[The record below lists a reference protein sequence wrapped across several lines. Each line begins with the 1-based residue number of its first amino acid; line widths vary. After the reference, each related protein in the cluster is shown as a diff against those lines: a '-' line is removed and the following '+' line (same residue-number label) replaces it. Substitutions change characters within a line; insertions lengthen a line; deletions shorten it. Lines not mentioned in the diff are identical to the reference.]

1 MADAHLNGSLNLPG
15 AEDVFRTVSAI
26 AGDSITKIPD
36 GETDERQGW
45 IAALVPRLHDVP
57 QLEAGE
63 RKYGYSAAPLF
74 SIKAGVSSDEIDVPE
89 LGYADAARHAY
100 PLFLRLRDEGVIRHG
115 TRFQVSMPTVTAG
128 CEPFIAADHQ
138 EAFEP
143 AYARRLRA
151 EVNEILAAVPPE
163 DLAMQWDVAVE
174 MGIVEGVFPAHF
186 ADRFDG
192 VVTRLGQLS
201 AWIPPG
207 VPLGYHL
214 CYGDA
219 PAKGNG
225 EPGGEQGEGRHW
237 KEPKDTSKLVA
248 VANAVTEGAARP
260 LDWFSMPVP
269 IARDDDSYVEPLADL
284 RLHDRTRLYL
294 GLVHHQ
300 DGVEGTQRRIGT
312 AKRHYQR
319 GFGVSTECGMGR
331 KPRKLI
337 PQLLEI
343 QARVHV

>member
-1 MADAHLNGSLNLPG
+1 MADAHLNGSLNLPS
-15 AEDVFRTVSAI
+15 AEDTFRTVAAI
-26 AGDSITKIPD
+26 AGNSITKIPD

-45 IAALVPRLHDVP
+45 IAALVPRLREVP

-63 RKYGYSAAPLF
+63 RKYGYKAAPLF
-74 SIKAGVSSDEIDVPE
+74 SIKPGVTSDEIDVPD
-89 LGYADAARHAY
+89 LGYAAAARYAY
-100 PLFLRLRDEGVIRHG
+100 PLFRRLRDEGVITPG

-151 EVNEILAAVPPE
+151 EAEEILAAVPHE

-186 ADRFDG
+186 AERFDG
-192 VVTRLGQLS
+192 VVSRLGDLS
-201 AWIPPG
+201 AWIPPE

-219 PAKGNG
+219 QEVTG
-225 EPGGEQGEGRHW
+225 QGEGRHW

-248 VANAVTEGAARP
+248 VANAVTEKAARP

-269 IARDDDSYVEPLADL
+269 IARDDDPYFEPLADL

-300 DGVEGTQRRIGT
+300 DGVEGTQRRI
-312 AKRHYQR
+312 AAAQRHYQR
-319 GFGVSTECGMGR
+319 GFGVATECGMGR
-331 KPRKLI
+331 KPGELI

-343 QARVHV
+343 QARVQV